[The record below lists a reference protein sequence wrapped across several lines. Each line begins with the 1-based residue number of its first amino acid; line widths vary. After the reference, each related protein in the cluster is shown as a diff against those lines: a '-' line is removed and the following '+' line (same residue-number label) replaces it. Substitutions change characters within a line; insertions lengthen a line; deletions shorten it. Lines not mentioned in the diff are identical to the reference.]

1 MFLLKKEYRNT
12 ESTLLFFLKTFV
24 YKKNIFC
31 HSTDKLFINK
41 ERVHSANICWSLTTF
56 EFVKFEK
63 DILYIWVGGS
73 CDYGHKERAG
83 GGAYIAEI
91 FESPHGSSNNS
102 RSSSHAQSG
111 KIIDT
116 YTTAD
121 FNAKEFQMIFRVMD
135 HALEKFGN
143 NIGTGAVPIVFLSNV
158 QYIQNYPKPENV
170 EIKILPY
177 HKFPRQKEVHDMA
190 SDAMRKLRGG

>member
-1 MFLLKKEYRNT
+1 M
-12 ESTLLFFLKTFV
+12 
-24 YKKNIFC
+24 
-31 HSTDKLFINK
+31 
-41 ERVHSANICWSLTTF
+41 
-56 EFVKFEK
+56 KFEK
-63 DILYIWVGGS
+63 DFLYIWVGGS

-91 FESPHGSSNNS
+91 FEAPHVFSSNES
-102 RSSSHAQSG
+102 RKSSPNEKQDSSHEQSG

-121 FNAKEFQMIFRVMD
+121 FNTKEFQMIFRVMD
-135 HALEKFGN
+135 HALEKLTSR
-143 NIGTGAVPIVFLSNV
+143 IGTDVGSIVFLSNV

-190 SDAMRKLRGG
+190 SEAMRKLRNGKAES

>member
-1 MFLLKKEYRNT
+1 M
-12 ESTLLFFLKTFV
+12 
-24 YKKNIFC
+24 
-31 HSTDKLFINK
+31 
-41 ERVHSANICWSLTTF
+41 
-56 EFVKFEK
+56 KFEK
-63 DILYIWVGGS
+63 DFLYIWVGGS

-91 FESPHGSSNNS
+91 FESPHSSSNNS
-102 RSSSHAQSG
+102 RGSSHEQSG

-121 FNAKEFQMIFRVMD
+121 FNTKEFQMIFRVMD
-135 HALEKFGN
+135 HALEKF
-143 NIGTGAVPIVFLSNV
+143 AHKKIVFLSNV

-190 SDAMRKLRGG
+190 SDAMRKLRNGKAES

>member
-1 MFLLKKEYRNT
+1 M
-12 ESTLLFFLKTFV
+12 
-24 YKKNIFC
+24 
-31 HSTDKLFINK
+31 
-41 ERVHSANICWSLTTF
+41 
-56 EFVKFEK
+56 KFEK

-91 FESPHGSSNNS
+91 FESPRSSSNNS
-102 RSSSHAQSG
+102 RGSSHEQSG

-121 FNAKEFQMIFRVMD
+121 FNTKEFQMIFRVMD
-135 HALEKFGN
+135 HALEKLTSL
-143 NIGTGAVPIVFLSNV
+143 IGTDVESIIFLSNV

-190 SDAMRKLRGG
+190 SEAMRKLRNGKAES